1 MKKILLALLAVVTMV
16 TLVQAQGSSPKRMMK
31 MFQMVS
37 LDKATI
43 LQKGKAK
50 LFCPECG
57 MSLPMFY
64 KTNHAATVDGEVKQY
79 CSLHCLVDD
88 IKKGTKL
95 SDIKVVD
102 VISLKFI
109 PVEKATYVV
118 GSRKKGTMS
127 MVSKYAFADKDYAKA
142 FAKVN
147 GGEVVNYTLAYKKA
161 ESDFAKESKMIAKKQ
176 AMMSAKGE
184 MMYAKMCQKTEAK
197 FTTTAEA
204 KAFMLEHKLCKALNP
219 KQMQAIGLYLKNR

>member
-16 TLVQAQGSSPKRMMK
+16 TLVQAQESSPKRMMK
-31 MFQMVS
+31 KFQMVS

-43 LQKGKAK
+43 LQNGKAK

-88 IKKGTKL
+88 MKKGAKL

-127 MVSKYAFADKDYAKA
+127 MVSKYAFAHKSDAEK
-142 FAKVN
+142 FAQAN
-147 GGEVVNYTLAYKKA
+147 GGEVVDYTSAYKKA

-184 MMYAKMCQKTEAK
+184 MMYAKICQKTEVK

-204 KAFMLEHKLCKALNP
+204 KAFMLEHKLCKTSNP